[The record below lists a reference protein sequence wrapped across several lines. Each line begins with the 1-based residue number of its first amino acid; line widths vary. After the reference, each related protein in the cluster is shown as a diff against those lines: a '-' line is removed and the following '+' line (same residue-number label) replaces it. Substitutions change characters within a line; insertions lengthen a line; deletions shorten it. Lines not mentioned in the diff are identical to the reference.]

1 MNTNSCPKTF
11 NKNSHWVHILFRNLT
26 ARLRG
31 KCKNTKRIRSSRLG
45 LQQEARNFFAAG
57 FNTTMRNLQ
66 CIHIGD
72 RMVIVHLPTT
82 LRDVPIYGLL

>member
-1 MNTNSCPKTF
+1 MIENIFLFLGQERGQTERDS
-11 NKNSHWVHILFRNLT
+11 ILYIGWQWRNL
-26 ARLRG
+26 
-31 KCKNTKRIRSSRLG
+31 NTKRIRSSRLG